1 MHARNPNAPS
11 PMTANSRPKNT
22 PVAPMMPYPT
32 TGASS
37 PASSARPI
45 TGASHPGA
53 AMLASEGFIKPF
65 RNSGISGTSSART
78 TKRSERQKV
87 GRTDA
92 RVDSM
97 GRRETPV
104 VGGDGGKGRVGRV
117 VSACFDS
124 CSLSMRM
131 AGTNSRTS
139 RRVQRDEDAPPMA
152 LRAETFLVGATRAT
166 SAELAIADMV

>member
-1 MHARNPNAPS
+1 M
-11 PMTANSRPKNT
+11 
-22 PVAPMMPYPT
+22 
-32 TGASS
+32 
-37 PASSARPI
+37 
-45 TGASHPGA
+45 
-53 AMLASEGFIKPF
+53 
-65 RNSGISGTSSART
+65 
-78 TKRSERQKV
+78 

-139 RRVQRDEDAPPMA
+139 RRVQRDEDAPLMA